1 LSVAGKLI
9 AFFKEG
15 VVAYRVGTASELD
28 AFLLAYAF
36 PLFFVNVLT
45 GSLATAFVP
54 VYVRVRASEG
64 EQRAAE
70 LARRLSWSLGAVLAV
85 AAVVLSPMSSAL
97 IRLTVDF
104 DSSTTRLATTLVY
117 ALMPVLVLNGL
128 SGFWAGFLNARGKF
142 AVPAMAP
149 ATTPLAVA
157 AALLIGWDDL
167 GIYSIVVGTLIGGVV
182 ELLLIAAAARANG
195 LRFSMP
201 SGLRTGTQR
210 VLPEFLAAAGGNV
223 LLGATVLIDQAMSA
237 MLAPGSVAAL
247 GYGTRITSGL
257 LGVGTMALAT
267 ALLPHLS
274 QLVAER
280 RFSELR
286 RLLRRSS
293 ALTLAI
299 TIPVMVI
306 LIRFS
311 EGTIDLLFER
321 GSFTAGDTALVANI
335 QAVFAIQIPFFSL
348 SMIAV
353 RLISALQ
360 ANRWLMIGSALSLA
374 LNVVLNLIL
383 SAYLGVTGIALATS
397 IVYAAACA
405 FLWAVAIKK
414 LGTVAAHEG
423 LPNLRV
429 VVDE

>member
-306 LIRFS
+306 I
-311 EGTIDLLFER
+311 
-321 GSFTAGDTALVANI
+321 
-335 QAVFAIQIPFFSL
+335 
-348 SMIAV
+348 
-353 RLISALQ
+353 
-360 ANRWLMIGSALSLA
+360 NR
-374 LNVVLNLIL
+374 
-383 SAYLGVTGIALATS
+383 
-397 IVYAAACA
+397 
-405 FLWAVAIKK
+405 
-414 LGTVAAHEG
+414 
-423 LPNLRV
+423 
-429 VVDE
+429 